1 MKDLKPRVVLV
12 SFSELPTL
20 QKYMYLTF
28 EELRARGIESWTV
41 GSSSLTSGFQL
52 TERNIL
58 VETPHS
64 PRPTLDSVLDAVR
77 EAKELARRIGELSPD
92 VVHFVNKHT
101 WNFFLIHALR
111 KTAPQIKII
120 HTFHDPVGH
129 SGDAVQKGVVLYHK
143 VVQGMLDGVI
153 VHSDIAKR
161 QASEQLK
168 VPCAL
173 CQVPLGVCPW
183 HEWNPILN
191 TRRALIF
198 GRIND
203 YKGVSLYPDILR
215 ELAKFAPEVEV
226 VIAGKASDDVD
237 RALLEEINAQP
248 NARLINRFIE
258 ESELDGF
265 FADCGL
271 VLMPYTSITQ
281 SGVVLD
287 AYSHSRCVVAFDIE
301 GISQYVRDEDA
312 LVKPFDCAAY
322 ADKVAN
328 ELADPDALAEKNRA
342 VWEFG
347 RENFSPSVMADG
359 LLEAYRGVVEKV
371 AK

>member
-1 MKDLKPRVVLV
+1 MKNSKLRVVLV

-28 EELRARGIESWTV
+28 EELCARGVESWTI
-41 GSSSLTSGFQL
+41 GSGNLTSGFEL
-52 TERNIL
+52 TDRNIL

-64 PRPTLDSVLDAVR
+64 PRPTSGSVLDAVQG
-77 EAKELARRIGELSPD
+77 AKELARRVGELSPD
-92 VVHFVNKHT
+92 IVHFVNKHT
-101 WNFFLIHALR
+101 WNFFLIRALH
-111 KTAPQIKII
+111 KVVPGAKVI

-129 SGDAVQKGVVLYHK
+129 SGDAVQNGVILYHK
-143 VVQGMLDGVI
+143 VIQRMLDGVV

-161 QASEQLK
+161 QASEQLR

-173 CQVPLGVCPW
+173 YQVPLGVCPW
-183 HEWNPILN
+183 HEWNSN
-191 TRRALIF
+191 VNARRVLVF
-198 GRIND
+198 GRINA

-215 ELAKFAPEVEV
+215 ELAKSAPGVEV
-226 VIAGKASDDVD
+226 VIAGKASDDVGGSV
-237 RALLEEINAQP
+237 LEEIDAQP
-248 NARLINRFIE
+248 NARLINRFID

-287 AYSHSRCVVAFDIE
+287 AYSHSRSVVAFDIE

-312 LVKPFDCAAY
+312 LVEPFDCATY
-322 ADKVAN
+322 ADKVAKI
-328 ELADPDALAEKNRA
+328 LADTDILARKNRA
-342 VWEFG
+342 AWEFG
-347 RENFSPSVMADG
+347 RDNFSPSVMADG
-359 LLEAYRGVVEKV
+359 LLEVYRGLSR
-371 AK
+371 